1 MDRKEGFFMKTKK
14 IVALVLAAMMFCT
27 LFAACSK
34 EESGDIDV
42 GFIGPLTGA
51 VAMYGTTAQKGAQ
64 LFIDEYN
71 KAGGLNGR
79 SINLISYDDKHD
91 ATEATNAYNKLV
103 SSDEVA
109 AIIGTVTS
117 TPCLAVAQVSVEDN
131 VPIITPTATQAEV
144 TSFGDNMFRTCFL
157 DPFQSTNMAT
167 FAKNELGASTAAII
181 CNNDDSYSTGLAD
194 RFVEVAGEIGLEI
207 VALEKYSGTDSDYKA
222 QLTNI
227 AAKNPDVV
235 FVPEYYNGLYMIL
248 SQAKEVGLDAAFL
261 GVDGAD
267 GILGIEGVD
276 PTIVEGLYFSN
287 HYSTKDESEVVQNFL
302 KNYKE
307 TYNEEP
313 SAFAALAYDA
323 AMNLINA
330 LEKVSE
336 TMDIDNSDEC
346 RAAIIAQLA
355 ATSIDGVTGH
365 ITYDAD
371 HNSQKACFVIE
382 IVDGDYTLYGKY

>member
-1 MDRKEGFFMKTKK
+1 MKTKK
-14 IVALVLAAMMFCT
+14 GIALLLAVMMFCA
-27 LFAACSK
+27 LFAACGQK
-34 EESGDIDV
+34 EEGEIKI
-42 GFIGPLTGA
+42 GFIGPLTGD
-51 VAMYGTTAQKGAQ
+51 VAMYGTTAQKGVQ
-64 LFIDEYN
+64 LFVDEYN

-79 SINLISYDDKHD
+79 SINLLSYDDKHN

-103 SSDEVA
+103 SSDEVV

-117 TPCLAVAQVSVEDN
+117 APCLAVAQLSVDDN
-131 VPIITPTATQAEV
+131 IPVITPTATQAEI
-144 TSFGDNMFRTCFL
+144 TSFGENMFRTCFL

-167 FAKNELGASTAAII
+167 FAKNELGAKTAAII

-194 RFVEVAGEIGLEI
+194 RFVEVAEDIGIEI
-207 VALEKYSGTDSDYKA
+207 VALEKYSSSDSDYKA

-248 SQAKEVGLDAAFL
+248 SQAKEVGLDAKFL

-276 PTIVEGLYFSN
+276 TSIVEGLFFSN

-313 SAFAALAYDA
+313 SAFAALGYDA
-323 AMNLINA
+323 AMNLIDA

-336 TMDIDNSDEC
+336 KMDIDNSETC
-346 RAAIIAQLA
+346 WTAVIEQLA
-355 ATSIDGVTGH
+355 ATNIDGVTGH

>member
-1 MDRKEGFFMKTKK
+1 MKTKK
-14 IVALVLAAMMFCT
+14 SIALLLAVMMFCG
-27 LFAACSK
+27 LFAACGQK
-34 EESGDIDV
+34 EEGEIKI
-42 GFIGPLTGA
+42 GFIGPLTGD
-51 VAMYGTTAQKGAQ
+51 VAMYGTTAQKGVQ
-64 LFIDEYN
+64 LFVDEYN

-79 SINLISYDDKHD
+79 SINLLSYDDKHN

-103 SSDEVA
+103 SSDEVV

-117 TPCLAVAQVSVEDN
+117 APCLAVAQLSVDDN
-131 VPIITPTATQAEV
+131 IPVITPTATHAEI

-167 FAKNELGASTAAII
+167 FVKNELGAKTAAII

-194 RFVEVAGEIGLEI
+194 RFVEVAEDLGIEI

-248 SQAKEVGLDAAFL
+248 SQAKEVGLNAKFL

-276 PTIVEGLYFSN
+276 NSIVEGLYFSN

-302 KNYKE
+302 KNYRE

-313 SAFAALAYDA
+313 SAFAALGYDA
-323 AMNLINA
+323 AMNLIDA

-336 TMDIDNSDEC
+336 KMDIDNSEAC
-346 RAAIIAQLA
+346 WAAVIEQLA